1 MGLEELY
8 SQVIKDHNL
17 SHHNKHPL
25 EGASVAMPGKN
36 PSCGDEV
43 ELFLKLEDG
52 LIRDASYTGVGC
64 AISQASVSI
73 MIDLVRGKT
82 PQEARDLCRLF
93 LGMIRRTPL
102 SEEELERLD
111 EAAALAGVS
120 TMPARVKC
128 ATMPWHTLEAALEA
142 CEGKQVTKKNAL
154 EEQHSSKA
162 LRS

>member
-1 MGLEELY
+1 MDLGLEEVY

-17 SHHNKHPL
+17 SHHNRHSL
-25 EGASVAMPGKN
+25 EGASFAMPGKN
-36 PSCGDEV
+36 PSCGDEI
-43 ELFLKLEDG
+43 ELFLKLENG
-52 LIRDASYTGVGC
+52 LIQDASYTGVGC

-82 PQEARDLCRLF
+82 PQEAKELCRLF
-93 LGMIRRTPL
+93 LGMIRREPL
-102 SEEELERLD
+102 SQKELEQLE

-142 CEGKQVTKKNAL
+142 C
-154 EEQHSSKA
+154 
-162 LRS
+162 